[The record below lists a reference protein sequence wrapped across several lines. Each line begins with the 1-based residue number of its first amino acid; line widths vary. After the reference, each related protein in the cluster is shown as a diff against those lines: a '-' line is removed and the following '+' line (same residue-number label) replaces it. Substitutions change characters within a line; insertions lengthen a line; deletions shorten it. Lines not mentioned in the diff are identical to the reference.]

1 MSNEHFDDETL
12 VAFADGELDDATS
25 ERLEA
30 ALETDEALAAR
41 LAVFLESRDVLASAM
56 KPLIDEPVPD
66 ALRLSVERMVADAA
80 VSAAAAPVAAGETV
94 VPFRPKTAPQ
104 APAAMR
110 RALLPLA
117 ASIVAVV
124 AGLAGYQLGRSGSAT
139 GTDPLGQVAAILDS
153 EPSGAERVIDGAGTL
168 RIISSFRAEAGAL
181 CREYELE
188 GEAAVETTIACRD
201 GNAWATRLAV
211 SAPRAEGYAPASAQ
225 DTIDA
230 WLSSINAGAPLGTDE
245 ERSALSAGR

>member
-1 MSNEHFDDETL
+1 MSNEHFDDESL
-12 VAFADGELDDATS
+12 VAFADGELDDATAA
-25 ERLEA
+25 RLET
-30 ALETDEALAAR
+30 ALETDDALAAR

-56 KPLIDEPVPD
+56 KPLIDEPVPE

-80 VSAAAAPVAAGETV
+80 APVAAAPTSAKETV
-94 VPFRPKTAPQ
+94 VPFRPKTAPP
-104 APAAMR
+104 APATMR

-124 AGLAGYQLGRSGSAT
+124 AGLAGYQLGRSGGTT
-139 GTDPLGQVAAILDS
+139 GADALGQVAALLDS
-153 EPSGAERVIDGAGTL
+153 EPSGAERVVEGAGMV
-168 RIISSFRAEAGAL
+168 RIISTFQAEAGGL

-188 GEAAVETTIACRD
+188 REAVVETTIACRD
-201 GNAWATRLAV
+201 GNAWTTRLAV

-230 WLSSINAGAPLGTDE
+230 WLSSINAGAPLGADE
-245 ERSALSAGR
+245 ERLALSARP